1 MFEFTSQFRR
11 DPLLASPT
19 VNGVSVDTVSPVSP
33 AVLQQLTSV
42 AQEFD
47 ELANTCLLLL
57 HLEVSVNIC
66 ILKPQMIKR
75 NEYNFMSTA
84 HQNILKF

>member
-1 MFEFTSQFRR
+1 MFEFTSQFRHE
-11 DPLLASPT
+11 PTLASPT
-19 VNGVSVDTVSPVSP
+19 VNGVSTETVSPVSP

-57 HLEVSVNIC
+57 HLEVNLLLPRLEI
-66 ILKPQMIKR
+66 
-75 NEYNFMSTA
+75 
-84 HQNILKF
+84 